1 MSHTTSFLD
10 RHHLP
15 LTVLTWPVG
24 LLGVK
29 DSQAR

>member
-1 MSHTTSFLD
+1 VMSHMTSFLD

-24 LLGVK
+24 LLG
-29 DSQAR
+29 RER